1 MNGNKN
7 ILLFDGECNLCNNLV
22 LFIIKKD
29 SAAKFKFAPLQS
41 TIGKSLLKNFPDSL
55 EKSDSVVFINGG
67 IYYFKSTAILEIFK
81 TLGRYWKLFYVF
93 ILIPKFIRDAC
104 YDLVAKSRYK
114 VFGKRETCMVPTPEI
129 NKRFLS

>member
-1 MNGNKN
+1 MNGNKS

-41 TIGKSLLKNFPDSL
+41 AIGKSLLKNFPDSL

-67 IYYFKSTAILEIFK
+67 IYCFKSTAILEIFK

>member
-1 MNGNKN
+1 MNDNKN

-22 LFIIKKD
+22 IFIIKKD

-41 TIGKSLLKNFPDSL
+41 TIGKSLLKNFPDPL

-81 TLGRYWKLFYVF
+81 TLGRYWNLFYVF
-93 ILIPKFIRDAC
+93 ILIPKFFRDAC